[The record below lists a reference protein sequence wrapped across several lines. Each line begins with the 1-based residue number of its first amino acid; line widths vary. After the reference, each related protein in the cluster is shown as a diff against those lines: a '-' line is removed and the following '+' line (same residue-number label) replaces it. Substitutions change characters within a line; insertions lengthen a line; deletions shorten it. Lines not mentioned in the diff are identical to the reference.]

1 MCVASRI
8 HSFSLLILAAWQVQ
22 TSFTRRCNDTGCGPT
37 ILNLLRQ
44 YILRVLFVPPAPLS
58 QQRARQHRAT
68 SAEPVSIRPQTE
80 STNPDRI
87 IVPAGLGQ
95 LEKDCVTASKHE
107 EK

>member
-1 MCVASRI
+1 MCVAPRI
-8 HSFSLLILAAWQVQ
+8 YSFSLLILAAWQVQ
-22 TSFTRRCNDTGCGPT
+22 TSFTRHCSDTSCRLT
-37 ILNLLRQ
+37 TLNFLRQ
-44 YILRVLFVPPAPLS
+44 YTLRVLFVPPAPL
-58 QQRARQHRAT
+58 QQRARQHRGT

-80 STNPDRI
+80 YTDPDRI